1 MSKTKIVKDQKYDYS
16 DLREFD
22 RLLKLTEIKTPND
35 YRRNIGRLEL
45 SKWLEKFDKAT
56 ADEMFAKIKDWK

>member
-1 MSKTKIVKDQKYDYS
+1 MQLKTEYDFS

-35 YRRNIGRLEL
+35 YRRNMGRMEL
-45 SKWLEKFDKAT
+45 SKWLEQWDKKT
-56 ADEMFAKIKDWK
+56 ADEMFEKIKDW

>member
-1 MSKTKIVKDQKYDYS
+1 VYNQKYDYS

-22 RLLKLTEIKTPND
+22 RLLRKSEKKGFDN

-45 SKWLEKFDKAT
+45 NKWLEKFDKAT
-56 ADEMFAKIKDWK
+56 ADEMFEKIKDW

>member
-1 MSKTKIVKDQKYDYS
+1 MPLKTEYDFS

-35 YRRNIGRLEL
+35 YRRNMGRMEL
-45 SKWLEKFDKAT
+45 SKWLEQWDKT
-56 ADEMFAKIKDWK
+56 IADEMFEKIKDW